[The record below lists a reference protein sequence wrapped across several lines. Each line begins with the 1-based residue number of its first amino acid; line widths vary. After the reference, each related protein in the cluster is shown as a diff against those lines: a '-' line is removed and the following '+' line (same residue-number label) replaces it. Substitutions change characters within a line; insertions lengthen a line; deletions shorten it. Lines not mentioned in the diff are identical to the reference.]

1 MSVAIVTDSTAD
13 LPADLAAE
21 KGIHVVPLNVH
32 FGTEV
37 FQDGVDL
44 DAESFYAR
52 LVGGNVFPT
61 TSQPSVGTF
70 TDLYRELSET
80 CHTIISVHISSRISG
95 TYNSA
100 IQAREAL
107 GAEGCRI
114 EVVDTLQASMAL
126 GLIALGVAD
135 AILEGAGADA
145 AVGTAERLTRRSR
158 LLGVVDTLEYL
169 HKGGRIGR
177 AQMLLGSV
185 LKITP
190 VLSLVDGVASPV
202 ERTRTFARALTRL
215 RGMCEEMAPLSA
227 LSVIDS
233 TEPEVADRLSADLID
248 LAPGG
253 QIVRARFGPIV
264 GAYLGP
270 RAIGVAVT
278 AEDRE

>member
-1 MSVAIVTDSTAD
+1 MTVAIITDSTAD
-13 LPADLAAE
+13 LPADLAAD
-21 KGIHVVPLNVH
+21 KGIRVIPLNVH

-37 FQDGVDL
+37 FRDGVDL
-44 DAESFYAR
+44 DADSFYDR
-52 LVGGNVFPT
+52 LVASDVFPT
-61 TSQPSVGTF
+61 TSQPSVGMF
-70 TDLYRELSET
+70 ADVYREISET
-80 CHTIISVHISSRISG
+80 CDAIISVHISSKISG

-100 IQAREAL
+100 IQAREAVM
-107 GAEGCRI
+107 GEGCRI
-114 EVVDTLQASMAL
+114 EVIDTLQASMSL

-135 AILEGAGADA
+135 AIREGAGADEA
-145 AVGTAERLTRRSR
+145 LETAHRLTRSAR
-158 LLGVVDTLEYL
+158 LFGVVDTLEYL

-202 ERTRTFARALTRL
+202 ERTRTFARGLGRL
-215 RGMCEEMAPLSA
+215 RTVCEEMAPLSA

-233 TEPEVADRLSADLID
+233 TEPEVADRLAADLSD

-270 RAIGVAVT
+270 RAIGIALT
-278 AEDRE
+278 TENPA